1 MTLLVALLI
10 LAANP
15 AAESLPSEVDL
26 RPQFEQFHLAPRSQ
40 GRRNTCSVFVTV
52 AAFEFALSK
61 QRGVGVPLSVEYL
74 NWACNQHIGN
84 TTQDRGQ
91 FFHHLLAAFDEHGV
105 CRDELMPYESRFAG
119 TEPSEAAK
127 RDAETIGA
135 ADFQVHWI
143 RRWSKSS
150 GLSDEEFTAIR
161 KTLAAG
167 WPVCAGSNHS
177 RLFVGYRDDP
187 DADGGGVFITRDSAR
202 GRYREVSYAWA
213 KANIYDLFWVEQA
226 KSDAETADR

>member
-1 MTLLVALLI
+1 MTLLVSLLI

-15 AAESLPSEVDL
+15 SSETLPSQVDL
-26 RPQFEQFHLAPRSQ
+26 RPQFEQMQLSPRSQ

-52 AAFEFALSK
+52 GAFEFALSK
-61 QRGVGVPLSVEYL
+61 ARGEGMPLSVEYL

-84 TTQDRGQ
+84 KTADRGQ
-91 FFHHLLAAFDEHGV
+91 FFHHLLAGFDEHGL

-119 TEPSEAAK
+119 TEPSDEAK
-127 RDAETIGA
+127 RDAEEIGRA
-135 ADFQVHWI
+135 EFQVHWI

-150 GLSDEEFTAIR
+150 GLSDEEFAAIR
-161 KTLAAG
+161 ETLAAG

-187 DADGGGVFITRDSAR
+187 NADGGGVFLTRDSVG

-213 KANIYDLFWVEQA
+213 KVNLYDLFWVELP
-226 KSDAETADR
+226 KSDVKSDID